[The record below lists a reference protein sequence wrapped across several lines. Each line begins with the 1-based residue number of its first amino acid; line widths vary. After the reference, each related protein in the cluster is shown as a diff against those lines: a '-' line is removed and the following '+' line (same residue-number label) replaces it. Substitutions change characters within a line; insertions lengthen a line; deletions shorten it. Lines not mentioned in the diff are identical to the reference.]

1 MAFDDP
7 QVFDDLQIISNASI
21 DFNDPTDFD
30 DPQMFGSKGTTI
42 GSIDL
47 IIFDGLVDVIAN
59 GLVFVHYLSTCPV
72 LSLYLSSIYPPAQ
85 GKVEGRICVR
95 RQTCPCPHSRPVLVH
110 HLEFLSCQLRV
121 KSEDDL
127 LHASYHHIFL
137 NKCLHHLE
145 WSLHFESVSAVSE
158 YTS

>member
-85 GKVEGRICVR
+85 YCPCICPVFIHLPSIVLVFV
-95 RQTCPCPHSRPVLVH
+95 QYLSTCPGQSRGKDLCEEANLP
-110 HLEFLSCQLRV
+110 LSSFSSGSRAPPRV
-121 KSEDDL
+121 SIL
-127 LHASYHHIFL
+127 S
-137 NKCLHHLE
+137 
-145 WSLHFESVSAVSE
+145 
-158 YTS
+158 T

>member
-7 QVFDDLQIISNASI
+7 QVFDDLKIISNAGI

-59 GLVFVHYLSTCPV
+59 GLLFVQYLSTCPGQSRGKD
-72 LSLYLSSIYPPAQ
+72 LCEEANLPPSSFSAGSRAPPRVSR
-85 GKVEGRICVR
+85 VEFALILGAINFYYY
-95 RQTCPCPHSRPVLVH
+95 

-121 KSEDDL
+121 KSIDDL

-137 NKCLHHLE
+137 NNVC
-145 WSLHFESVSAVSE
+145 
-158 YTS
+158 TT